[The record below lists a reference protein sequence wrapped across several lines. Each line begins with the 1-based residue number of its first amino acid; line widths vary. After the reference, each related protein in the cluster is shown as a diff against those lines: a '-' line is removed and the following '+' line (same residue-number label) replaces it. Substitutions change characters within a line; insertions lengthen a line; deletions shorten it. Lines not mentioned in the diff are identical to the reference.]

1 MFLPGG
7 TNAWPLLV
15 AWDCC
20 VSRASQLTFVCLLM
34 ALGRCKERRTCGI
47 RPPLFPKE
55 ATPLYRGSICESV
68 ADQCPVRKGFGGMPD
83 SVHSPAS
90 DGTTRRSS
98 SRRAATVVG
107 RMYLEGILTEAE
119 AAAGFLYAENVVRT
133 RLKQGRRRGLRFLD
147 GHLQVTSLLVA
158 ANPRNI

>member
-1 MFLPGG
+1 VASG
-7 TNAWPLLV
+7 LLFFQKKRRPCTV
-15 AWDCC
+15 D
-20 VSRASQLTFVCLLM
+20 RFVKVL
-34 ALGRCKERRTCGI
+34 RT
-47 RPPLFPKE
+47 
-55 ATPLYRGSICESV
+55 SV
-68 ADQCPVRKGFGGMPD
+68 PD

-119 AAAGFLYAENVVRT
+119 AAAGFLYAENMVRT

>member
-1 MFLPGG
+1 M
-7 TNAWPLLV
+7 
-15 AWDCC
+15 
-20 VSRASQLTFVCLLM
+20 
-34 ALGRCKERRTCGI
+34 
-47 RPPLFPKE
+47 
-55 ATPLYRGSICESV
+55 
-68 ADQCPVRKGFGGMPD
+68 RKGFGGMPD

-133 RLKQGRRRGLRFLD
+133 RLSKADDEGYVFSTDICKLLR
-147 GHLQVTSLLVA
+147 SLWPPILG
-158 ANPRNI
+158 IYS